1 MRKITVKTILSLSVA
16 LLPASVAFAAPALE
30 VLGKDYVFPN
40 KIAGLPER
48 LSDFKDLQINYFKT
62 NDGVRLAYWEAGSGK
77 PLIFIPGASANGA
90 EYINVMYLLSKNYHV
105 YVLDPRNHG
114 LSQKV
119 SYGMRISRFAMDL
132 RELNAH
138 LGIKSA
144 DYCGWSMGASVLWNY
159 IDLFGTSGIDKAV
172 FIDEPISI
180 YAHSDWSKKERLDA
194 SAITTSAEDFVAS
207 FTGSAPITNP
217 ILNQLIARF
226 KAKDS
231 PYYVNSESFANEFV
245 NTDYKYISLFM
256 FDHIKNDWRD
266 VIRSKI
272 DIPVAI
278 FTGEYSYNVD
288 GQRWM
293 QSVIPNSTLY
303 VYSKEEQGD
312 HFLHFK
318 NPIKFTQDLREFLE
332 K

>member
-1 MRKITVKTILSLSVA
+1 MV
-16 LLPASVAFAAPALE
+16 FAAPAME
-30 VLGKDYVFPN
+30 VLGKDFVFPN
-40 KIAGLPER
+40 KIAGLPEK
-48 LSDFKDLQINYFKT
+48 LSDFKELQINTFAT
-62 NDGVRLAYWEAGSGK
+62 NDGVKLTYWEAGSGK

-119 SYGMRISRFAMDL
+119 DYGMRISRFAMDL
-132 RELNAH
+132 KELNDH

-144 DYCGWSMGASVLWNY
+144 DYCGWSMGASVIWSY
-159 IDLFGTSGIDKAV
+159 IDLFGTKGINKAV

-180 YAHSDWSKKERLDA
+180 YAHSDWSEKERQNA
-194 SAITTSAEDFVAS
+194 AGITTSAEDFLGG
-207 FTGSAPITNP
+207 FTGSVPITNP
-217 ILNQLIARF
+217 ILRELLDRYVAM
-226 KAKDS
+226 DS
-231 PYYVNSESFANEFV
+231 PYYVNSESFAKEFIK
-245 NTDYKYISLFM
+245 TDYKAISLFM
-256 FDHIKNDWRD
+256 FDHITNDWRD

-272 DIPVAI
+272 NVPTAI
-278 FTGEYSYNVD
+278 FTGDYSANVQ

-293 QSVIPNSTLY
+293 NSVIPNSKLY
-303 VYSKEEQGD
+303 VYSKTEQGD

-318 NPIKFTQDLREFLE
+318 NPIKFTKDLREFLE